1 MVLAVN
7 LSMRQLR
14 EPALVEQVRA
24 ALEGNALAPSRLELE
39 ITESMAM
46 QAPEHT
52 ERAMRALAGLGVRLA
67 LDDFGT
73 GHSALHYLKRFPV
86 NVLKIDQSFV
96 DGLPTDRH
104 NAAIARAVAEL
115 ARDLGLDAVAEGVCT
130 PAQRDFLLGV
140 GCRLCQGD
148 LFGSAVPAA
157 EIDRRLRAE
166 LAA

>member
-1 MVLAVN
+1 
-7 LSMRQLR
+7 
-14 EPALVEQVRA
+14 
-24 ALEGNALAPSRLELE
+24 
-39 ITESMAM
+39 MAM
-46 QAPEHT
+46 QAPGHT

-96 DGLPTDRH
+96 AGLPGDRH
-104 NAAIARAVAEL
+104 NAAIARAVVEL

-130 PAQRDFLLGV
+130 PAQRDFLLGI

-148 LFGSAVPAA
+148 LFGVAAPAA